1 MLTEGGE
8 GCDVMASWLD
18 GRKGATWRSRE
29 TATMT
34 IAEKVERGQE
44 NERTFIERRETKG
57 GWSREGVI
65 GQDERR
71 RGGGFIAG
79 I

>member
-1 MLTEGGE
+1 MEEQRDRDDDNSGE
-8 GCDVMASWLD
+8 G
-18 GRKGATWRSRE
+18 RTRTK
-29 TATMT
+29 
-34 IAEKVERGQE
+34 E